1 MPTPAA
7 TIANLTAMGDV
18 VIGPGD
24 PTNLV
29 NGLPAACIG
38 DAVSGPVISGVVTAS
53 TALNILMK
61 GRPAANLTA
70 VVSGVNTITGIPLV
84 SSLVVCPNIDRIV

>member
-1 MPTPAA
+1 MAFKNTVRDGRKAHCYLLTKASTP
-7 TIANLTAMGDV
+7 
-18 VIGPGD
+18 
-24 PTNLV
+24 
-29 NGLPAACIG
+29 
-38 DAVSGPVISGVVTAS
+38 VTAS